1 MGAGQRVG
9 ACRARS
15 PRFRRLAGLVRV
27 GYATRV
33 SSIKDRLVAE
43 GVKLASNPQVAKLM
57 QDPRFMKAAMTALS
71 MPAKLSS
78 LTEEQKEAIVKA
90 LGLATVDEV
99 RDLRRTVAALE
110 REVDALRAEL
120 ARR

>member
-1 MGAGQRVG
+1 
-9 ACRARS
+9 
-15 PRFRRLAGLVRV
+15 L
-27 GYATRV
+27 GYPTRV

-43 GVKLASNPQVAKLM
+43 GVKLAANPQVAKLM
-57 QDPRFMKAAMTALS
+57 QDPRFMKVAMTALS

-110 REVDALRAEL
+110 RELDALRAEL
-120 ARR
+120 GRR